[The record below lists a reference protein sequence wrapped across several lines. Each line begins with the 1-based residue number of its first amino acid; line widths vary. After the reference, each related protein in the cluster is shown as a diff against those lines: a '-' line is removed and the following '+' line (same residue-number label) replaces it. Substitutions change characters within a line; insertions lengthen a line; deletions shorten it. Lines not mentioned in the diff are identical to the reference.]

1 MPEGSER
8 IIGQVVPT
16 VEVIGFDHL
25 VLRCADVDRS
35 LAWYAGA
42 LGMAEVRVDEWRAGR
57 APFPSVRADTT
68 TIIDLI
74 PANGSF
80 AERNLDHLCLVVA
93 DGVVDAV
100 AAADSFRVVDGP
112 DHRYGAQG
120 DGWSV
125 YVLDPDENVVELR
138 SYPQ

>member
-1 MPEGSER
+1 MSSS
-8 IIGQVVPT
+8 IVD
-16 VEVIGFDHL
+16 VIGFDHL
-25 VLRCADVDRS
+25 VLRCADVERS

-42 LGMAEVRVDEWRAGR
+42 LGMREVRVEEWRAGT
-57 APFPSVRADTT
+57 APFPSVRADAT

-74 PANGSF
+74 PARGDIT
-80 AERNLDHLCLVVA
+80 ERNLDHLCLVVA

-100 AAADSFRVVDGP
+100 AAAGELFHVVDGP
-112 DHRYGAQG
+112 GHRYGARG

-138 SYPQ
+138 SYPA